1 MLKMV
6 NKYSTLCKI
15 CCLVVMLFIICCIFM
30 FFSPKIENFGNPASC
45 TYYYMNNCG
54 HCKRFSP
61 EWDNFVQSYTGP
73 VKIKK
78 IEMSDAGD
86 DLEKYGIKGFPTIL
100 FLDED
105 GNPQIYEGERTVE
118 GLTMFINDNTK

>member
-1 MLKMV
+1 MLKMA

-15 CCLVVMLFIICCIFM
+15 CCFVVMIFIICCIFM

-78 IEMSDAGD
+78 IEMSEAGD

-100 FLDED
+100 FLDEA
-105 GNPQIYEGERTVE
+105 GNPQIYEGARTLE
-118 GLTMFINDNTK
+118 GLTTFITDNTK